1 MDSLTKKE
9 IQEEIEAINSVTNA
23 HEAQLRLNT
32 QGLKVND
39 YLQNLLE
46 KELEKFK

>member
-1 MDSLTKKE
+1 MDLSKKE
-9 IQEEIEAINSVTNA
+9 IEEEIEAIKTVTIA
-23 HEAQLRLNT
+23 HEAQVKLNN
-32 QGLKVND
+32 QGIKVNN

>member
-1 MDSLTKKE
+1 MDLSKE
-9 IQEEIEAINSVTNA
+9 EIGEEIEAIKSVTKA
-23 HEAQLRLNT
+23 HEAQLKLNT
-32 QGLKVND
+32 QGIKVNN